1 MHKTNDISKFDELV
15 GKVQHI
21 IDENENYF
29 LSLPKFSQEF
39 IYDKLT
45 EENIDF
51 VYKLLESNNVIEEIK
66 EVLADRYFIN
76 KENLIDGYFL
86 QPISKEIYDRKYRL
100 YKKDSASDDLIPVD
114 LTPYHTFTRVALTL
128 AQSVFLSKE
137 NLSFSLFSSSFA
149 EFFCVMALNYG
160 FGAGR
165 ILANA
170 GAFLYKN
177 ATTLI
182 NCTVMRQIPD
192 SIQGIMK
199 VAEEA
204 ALTLKAGAGVGYD
217 FSSIRPKGSFVH
229 GAGAETSGVVSFAE
243 IFDKTCSVIMAAGG
257 RRGAQMAVID
267 IQHPESV
274 DFFQAKRKDGTLRY
288 FNISVGLTKNFID
301 AVRQDVDFEQ
311 WFWEPDKSVSVV
323 SKGENEATLDNGA
336 VAKVIRKDFLPYDYP
351 EYNYFVFHEDHNEII
366 YNKRQN
372 TVFKKRVFK
381 KVNAKKLYDTI
392 MQSTYDYAEPGVL
405 FLDNINKGNPLKKYE
420 NIRTTNPCGEQ
431 PLPFGGSCNL
441 GSIFLHSFVKE
452 PFNYSLSPEANFD
465 WNLLLKVARIMNKYL
480 DAVNNISNLPLSFLV
495 EEAMYKRRHG
505 LGVSGL
511 ADMLVA
517 LGLKYSSVEARNFFE
532 KIMRTIAEASL
543 LENILLARLLPPAP
557 VNVTLKDWLDSPHY
571 SFLSNHPLI
580 DKIDPNTLLRYSHAT
595 SIAPTGTMSLSWGNN
610 ISNGVEPIFSASY
623 VRNIRVPG
631 KKTKV
636 DETVYNFS
644 VIWYKNKMI
653 KENLNVPE
661 DFVKQIIAF
670 ETTNDLDVESHLYMQ
685 AAAQKYVD
693 SAISKTC
700 NIPTDYDYEKFKEV
714 YLLAFDMGLKGFT
727 TFRFNPKFSVG
738 VLTKKEDLENM
749 KIKFVLEDGSEVVV
763 KGSEKI
769 IYDGEEHLASNLYEA
784 LKEGIYGKM

>member
-1 MHKTNDISKFDELV
+1 MHETDNFRNFEETIK
-15 GKVQHI
+15 KVQRI
-21 IDENENYF
+21 VEENKKYF
-29 LSLPKFSQEF
+29 ISLPEF
-39 IYDKLT
+39 EEELIYNKLT

-51 VYKLLESNNVIEEIK
+51 VYKLLEAENVIEDIK
-66 EVLADRYFIN
+66 EVLAKRFFVR
-76 KENLIDGYFL
+76 KEDLIDGYFL
-86 QPISKEIYDRKYRL
+86 QSISKEIYDKKYRL
-100 YKKDSASDDLIPVD
+100 YKKDPDSENLIPVD
-114 LTPYHTFTRVALTL
+114 LTPYHTFVRVALTL
-128 AQSVFLSKE
+128 AQSVYLSKE
-137 NLSFSLFSSSFA
+137 RPSFNLFSTSFA
-149 EFFCVMALNYG
+149 EFFCVMAFNYG

-170 GAFLYKN
+170 GSFLYKK

-192 SIQGIMK
+192 SIQGIMS
-199 VAEEA
+199 VAQEA

-217 FSSIRPKGSFVH
+217 FSSVRPKGSFVY

-288 FNISVGLTKNFID
+288 FNISVGLTKTFID
-301 AVRQDVDFEQ
+301 AVRNDEEFEQ
-311 WFWEPDKSVSVV
+311 WFWEPDKSVHIV
-323 SKGENEATLDNGA
+323 SRNETEAVLDNGE
-336 VAKVIRKDFLPYDYP
+336 VARIIKKDFLPYDYP
-351 EYNYFVFHEDHNEII
+351 KYNYFLFHEDHCEVVWND
-366 YNKRQN
+366 RQD
-372 TVFKKRVFK
+372 TVFKKKVFK

-452 PFNYSLSPEANFD
+452 PFNYSLSPKANFD

-517 LGLKYSSVEARNFFE
+517 LGLKYSSSDARDFFE

-543 LENILLARLLPPAP
+543 LENISLSKELSPAP

-571 SFLSNHPLI
+571 SFLSEHPEI
-580 DKIDPNTLLRYSHAT
+580 KKISPDTLLRYSHAT

-610 ISNGVEPIFSASY
+610 ISNGIEPIFSASY

-644 VIWYKNKMI
+644 VIWYKNKLL
-653 KENLNVPE
+653 KERSNVAE
-661 DFVKQIIAF
+661 DFVKEIRNF

-714 YLLAFDMGLKGFT
+714 YLLAFDSGLKGFT

-738 VLTKKEDLENM
+738 VLTKQEDLENM
-749 KIKFVLEDGSEVVV
+749 KIKFVLEDGSEVIV
-763 KGSEKI
+763 KGSDKI
-769 IYDGEEHLASNLYEA
+769 FYDGEEHLASNLYEA